1 MWNEP
6 GLGHVISVTTTF
18 NENVTVTG
26 SPQLTIVIAGA
37 NRDATY
43 KPGKSTSTKKVFGY
57 AIHASNDSDLLD
69 TNGISIGANA
79 LSLNGGTITD
89 LAGNG
94 VLTQSDN
101 DTITHS
107 QSDPLHN
114 ANFQVKDW

>member
-1 MWNEP
+1 M
-6 GLGHVISVTTTF
+6 TATF
-18 NENVTVTG
+18 NESVTVTG

-43 KPGKSTSTKKVFGY
+43 NSGKSTSTTLVFGY
-57 AIHASNDSDLLD
+57 AIHDPNDSDLLD

-114 ANFQVKDW
+114 PSFQVKDW